1 MIQLHKINKIYN
13 PGTNTAVHALK
24 DVDMK
29 ICNGEMIAI
38 TGPSGSGKSTLLHI
52 LAGIDEPT
60 SGQYP
65 YARTSIR
72 RDSY

>member
-38 TGPSGSGKSTLLHI
+38 TGP
-52 LAGIDEPT
+52 
-60 SGQYP
+60 
-65 YARTSIR
+65 
-72 RDSY
+72 